1 MILTTYTRLLD
12 QECTWLAS
20 VCLGKFAYSLS
31 ITSTTK
37 GNVSMI
43 KSSVHK
49 LCSPWVP
56 VVEYCS

>member
-1 MILTTYTRLLD
+1 MILTTDTRLLD
-12 QECTWLAS
+12 QKCTWLAS

-43 KSSVHK
+43 KSSVH
-49 LCSPWVP
+49 
-56 VVEYCS
+56 